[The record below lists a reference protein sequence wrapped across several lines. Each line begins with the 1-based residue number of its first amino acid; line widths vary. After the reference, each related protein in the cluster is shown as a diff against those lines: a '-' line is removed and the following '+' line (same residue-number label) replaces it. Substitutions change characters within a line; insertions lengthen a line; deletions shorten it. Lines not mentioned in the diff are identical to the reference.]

1 MATKHTCDRCGK
13 IINNFDVCKHN
24 VMIFTKTGEHVLNIS
39 PHGMQYMDKSKY
51 ADLCENCQ
59 DDLHTVMEAFMDMY
73 NSIITVEITEDNIT
87 IF

>member
-13 IINNFDVCKHN
+13 IINNFDLCKHN

-59 DDLHTVMEAFMDMY
+59 DDLHTVMEAFM
-73 NSIITVEITEDNIT
+73 NSNTVNNTTQKNVII
-87 IF
+87 F